1 MKNYLYVIGVGIFVL
16 ATWVSFAQAQ
26 APKQQPSE
34 RFGTQYGYG
43 ILQQQCMACHGK
55 ASMPQL
61 PTIATLMEKGDS
73 PERVYEILT
82 TTAAHKDLKL
92 DDDQL
97 RHAAESL
104 SGRLLGTATEG
115 DAKLMPNQCP
125 SNPPLADPAAGPAWN
140 GWGNGGANTRFQ
152 PAKAAGISADQV
164 PHLKLKWAF
173 GFPHGTAASAQ
184 PTIVSGRVFVGSNAG
199 WVYSLDAATGC
210 VYWSY
215 KLKAMTRN
223 AISFG
228 PMKGHGAT
236 KYAVYFGDFRGFV
249 YALDAQ
255 TGQELWVVRADDHFA
270 SVVTGAPTLYQGR
283 LFVPISHWESVNAKA
298 PEYPCCTHRGSVV
311 ALDANTGRQLWKFY
325 TNPEAPKPTKKNS
338 MGTQL
343 YGPAGVSVWNAPTVD
358 PKHNAVYFGT
368 GEASVG
374 PAPKTSDAVVAVD
387 TANGEL
393 LWSYQTQSNDVYLV
407 NCPPTNK
414 PENCPENAGPDWDI
428 GNSPILRTLKNGKRI
443 LIAATKNGNVFA
455 VDPDQNG
462 SVLWT
467 VNVVP
472 GPGGFVWGGASDEQN
487 VYYGLTSGGVAA
499 VEMATGERVWFNPLP
514 PPPGRR
520 HGNAA
525 AVTAIP
531 GVIFSGSL
539 NGILYALSAADGHIL
554 WEFDTN
560 KDFTTVNKV
569 AAHGNMMS
577 SAGPTVAGGMVFVGS
592 GYSFMSGSGNG
603 NLLLAFAPE

>member
-1 MKNYLYVIGVGIFVL
+1 MKNFLYVAGVGIFVL

-26 APKQQPSE
+26 VPEQQPSA

-43 ILQQQCMACHGK
+43 ILQQQCMDCHGK

-61 PTIATLMEKGDS
+61 PSIPALMEKGDS
-73 PERVYEILT
+73 PEKVYEILT
-82 TTAAHKDLKL
+82 TTAAHKELKL
-92 DDDQL
+92 NDDQL
-97 RHAAESL
+97 RHAAESFA
-104 SGRLLGTATEG
+104 GRLLGTATQG
-115 DAKLMPNQCP
+115 DAKLMPNQCS

-140 GWGNGGANTRFQ
+140 GWGNGAADTRFQ
-152 PAKAAGISADQV
+152 PAEAAGLAADQI
-164 PHLKLKWAF
+164 PRLKLKWAF
-173 GFPHGTAASAQ
+173 GFPHGTSASAQ

-228 PMKGHGAT
+228 AVKGHGAT
-236 KYAVYFGDFRGFV
+236 KYAVYFGDFRGFA

-270 SVVTGAPTLYQGR
+270 SVVTGAPTLYEGR
-283 LFVPISHWESVNAKA
+283 LFVPISHWESINAKA

-325 TNPEAPKPTKKNS
+325 TNPEAPEATKKNS

-358 PKHNAVYFGT
+358 PKHNAIYFGT

-374 PAPKTSDAVVAVD
+374 PVPKTSDAVVAVD
-387 TANGEL
+387 MTTGKL

-407 NCPPTNK
+407 NCPPANK
-414 PENCPENAGPDWDI
+414 PENCPKNAGPDWDI
-428 GNSPILRTLKNGKRI
+428 GNSPILRTLKNGKRV

-472 GPGGFVWGGASDEQN
+472 GPGGFVWGGASDDQN

-499 VEMATGERVWFNPLP
+499 VKMATGERVWFNPLP

-520 HGNAA
+520 SGNAA
-525 AVTAIP
+525 AVTAMP
-531 GVIFSGSL
+531 GVIFSGSV

-560 KDFTTVNKV
+560 GDFTTVNKV

-577 SAGPTVAGGMVFVGS
+577 SAGPTVAGGMLFVGS
-592 GYSFMSGSGNG
+592 GYSFMSGMGDG
-603 NLLLAFAPE
+603 NLLLAFSPE